1 MASISFQGKGP
12 VTLYCGTNFTAL
24 PVFYSSTRTA
34 TVVFKSDVLNM
45 NSRVHFTYQIAGEPK
60 TSCLWGRAASMQ
72 GLLELTPV
80 NTSGF
85 ARVDTHPSEVRF
97 NCDSD
102 LI

>member
-12 VTLYCGTNFTAL
+12 VTLYCGMNFTAL

-80 NTSGF
+80 DTSGF
-85 ARVDTHPSEVRF
+85 AKLDTHPSEVRF